1 MEMREGVVHL
11 ADGRRIGFAVCGRQ
25 DAGSRL
31 VYNHGSPGCRLEI
44 LALQKAIDLRTAD
57 LCVVAFDRPGFGLSD
72 PLPGRTFFD
81 WPRDVAEAA
90 DKLGIGSMAIL
101 GASGGSPYAMACAIA
116 LADRV
121 TRLGLVV
128 GTGPAHAPAMD
139 ESALF
144 RLPPRNSV
152 VRRLQF
158 GMLAM
163 AFRRGKGEKVVA
175 KSTLTLAEVDQQ
187 AMARPEVRA
196 WFGDV
201 FAESLRQGGRAAADE
216 TAMYWADWGFAPR
229 DIAVETLLWYSGLD
243 TNVPAAVGR
252 WLHEEIADSRLEVWP
267 HHGHFTWAFSKDLT
281 ELVADL
287 CAVAR

>member
-11 ADGRRIGFAVCGRQ
+11 ADGRRIGFAECGRP

-44 LALQKAIDLRTAD
+44 AALQKVVDLRNAD

-72 PLPGRTFFD
+72 PLPGRTFLD
-81 WPRDVAEAA
+81 WPHDVGEAA
-90 DKLGIGSMAIL
+90 DKLGIGSMAML
-101 GASGGSPYAMACAIA
+101 GASGGSPYAMACAVA
-116 LADRV
+116 LGDRV

-128 GTGPAHAPAMD
+128 GTGPPQARGMKDA
-139 ESALF
+139 ALF
-144 RLPPRNSV
+144 RLPPRNSTI
-152 VRRLQF
+152 RRLQF
-158 GMLAM
+158 AMLAL
-163 AFRRGKGEKVVA
+163 AFRRGQGEKVVA
-175 KSTLTLAEVDQQ
+175 KSAQSLAEVDRQ
-187 AMARPEVRA
+187 AMGRPEVRA

-201 FAESLRQGGRAAADE
+201 FAESLRQGARAAADE
-216 TAMYWADWGFAPR
+216 TAMYWTDWGFAPR
-229 DIAVETLLWYSGLD
+229 DITIETLLWYSGLD

-267 HHGHFTWAFSKDLT
+267 HHGHFTWAFSKDLIG
-281 ELVADL
+281 LVADL